1 MIQSRK
7 ASMARLTLMLVLFV
21 STGVAI
27 AAPVTARLYHNPGC
41 MCCEQY
47 ADYLGNKGYDVE
59 VLDTDDMAALN
70 RKHDVEPAL
79 SSCHT
84 TLIGDYVV
92 VGHVPEPVVA
102 KLLREEP
109 DIRGIALPGM
119 PSGSPGMPG
128 KKSEPFVIKTLNGDV
143 YTTY

>member
-1 MIQSRK
+1 MTQLRN
-7 ASMARLTLMLVLFV
+7 ATVARLTLMLVLFI
-21 STGVAI
+21 STGAAI
-27 AAPVTARLYHNPGC
+27 AAPVQARLYHNPGC

-47 ADYLGNKGYDVE
+47 ADYLNAKGYEVD

-70 RKHDVEPAL
+70 EKHGVEPAL

-128 KKSEPFVIKTLNGDV
+128 KKSEPFVIKTLKGDV